1 MSIRKDFNFTGK
13 QKIAASVLTAA
24 GILISSIAGHISNLP
39 ASPETEKATESGI
52 ATDSDANAASRFA
65 KPRSSLLDIDSTED
79 AGTFHPA
86 ADKLNLAYFY
96 ADDADESDVLNSYA
110 GEVYRDLM
118 REDEQYIAKIYD
130 LAGISPLAMAK
141 QLGIRTGRVMGK
153 YNPNAGQDPGD
164 PSTWAVP
171 EFKRVNI
178 TFYDADGNQVNEYS
192 NVKDIMAMASV
203 YCFKHNYLDHETFS
217 KICHELYEKSHSYR
231 VSIGSVYYDDGC
243 IHKSI
248 KEEAQEA
255 EEEEKQ
261 AENLSRSLEH
271 ATAKSEG
278 LLDTSGQGKAES
290 STYAASDAAVRD
302 GETDAAGR
310 KIKIIEQDGK
320 QYVVTYEGER
330 DENGRSRVSFTP
342 LEEYTGKI
350 SGNNST
356 DTETKSASGKE
367 VSTEN
372 PQKETISASG
382 ESLPES
388 TQADTSA
395 SNEKMQETTKAE
407 TSKTASETGSTEA
420 SAKESSQA
428 GSPEAVSGN
437 PESSAAG
444 ISGDTQVSGGK
455 GYTGMSYRGGRS
467 GFGKYTAAYRT
478 SSDRA
483 SSMVYIPEKYKA
495 ALMSNTALVPDG
507 STTQAEDQNAETGP
521 AGESSNTTTTLIRK
535 QESGKDESQVSEQSE
550 ESGNQNAESASSDA
564 AKPSGKESEDITGK
578 NYCPGHV
585 DLNISVTLCGF
596 DDEKG
601 LRSIDLSSD
610 DALEAMDKDSPN
622 CRWFGW
628 DQENIASA
636 ETLISQDWFTTYG
649 LTISALDPKKPLT
662 QEEISAYLAKL
673 PEDISEDRKKVL
685 AFALGS
691 VGKIPY
697 YWGGKASHAG
707 YDGNGFGS
715 VTDPDYKGRILRGL
729 DCSGWVQWVYWSA
742 IGNRLED
749 ATSTSVLIGLG
760 ERINRADLKPGD
772 IIVRVGTDSHVL
784 MFLEWSQDGKMLV
797 IHENSASNNV
807 SVDELNANYPYYRKL
822 IE

>member
-13 QKIAASVLTAA
+13 QKLAASVLTAA
-24 GILISSIAGHISNLP
+24 GILISSIAGHMGSFP
-39 ASPETEKATESGI
+39 APPETEKATESGI

-65 KPRSSLLDIDSTED
+65 NPHSSLLDIDSSED

-130 LAGISPLAMAK
+130 LAGTSPLAMAK
-141 QLGIRTGRVMGK
+141 QLGVRTGRVMGK

-217 KICHELYEKSHSYR
+217 RICHELYEKSHSYR

-248 KEEAQEA
+248 KEEAEEA

-261 AENLSRSLEH
+261 AENLSRSLER

-290 STYAASDAAVRD
+290 SYAASNAALRD

-310 KIKIIEQDGK
+310 EIRIIEQDGK

-350 SGNNST
+350 SGNNGA
-356 DTETKSASGKE
+356 DTETQSASGKE
-367 VSTEN
+367 ASTEN

-388 TQADTSA
+388 TQADPSA
-395 SNEKMQETTKAE
+395 SNEKTQETTKAE
-407 TSKTASETGSTEA
+407 TSKAASETGSTEA
-420 SAKESSQA
+420 SFRETTQA
-428 GSPEAVSGN
+428 GGTEAVSGN

-444 ISGDTQVSGGK
+444 SSGDAQASGGK
-455 GYTGMSYRGGRS
+455 GATGMRYQGGGS
-467 GFGKYTAAYRT
+467 GYGKYTTAYRT
-478 SSDRA
+478 SAGKA

-495 ALMSNTALVPDG
+495 KPMSNTALVTDG
-507 STTQAEDQNAETGP
+507 SKAQGEDQNAVTSP
-521 AGESSNTTTTLIRK
+521 AGESGDTTLTK
-535 QESGKDESQVSEQSE
+535 EQESGSVKDEGQTVKPSE
-550 ESGNQNAESASSDA
+550 ESGNQNADNAKSDTA
-564 AKPSGKESEDITGK
+564 HVSGAESEDISSK
-578 NYCPGHV
+578 NYCPGHI

-601 LRSIDLSSD
+601 LRAIDLSSD

-636 ETLISQDWFTTYG
+636 EALISQDWFTTYG

-662 QEEISAYLAKL
+662 QEEISAYLSKL

-697 YWGGKASHAG
+697 YWGGKASRAG

-784 MFLEWSQDGKMLV
+784 MFLQWSEDGKMVV

-807 SVDELNANYPYYRKL
+807 SVDELNVNYPYYRKL